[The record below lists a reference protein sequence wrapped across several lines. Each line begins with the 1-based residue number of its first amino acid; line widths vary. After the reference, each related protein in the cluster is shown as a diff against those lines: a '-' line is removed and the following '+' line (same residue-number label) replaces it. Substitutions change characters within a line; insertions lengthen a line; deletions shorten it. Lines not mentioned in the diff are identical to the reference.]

1 MARTTERIQELR
13 RRRQGRYFDLC
24 REAGAC
30 DASSNGR
37 ELTGDDLKDLD
48 QVSRDLGKSE
58 RMLADDIAA
67 SVQFHRLT
75 QQLRDAED
83 QKPAADRNITKLDD
97 QLKQAAASRNAA
109 NDARN
114 TAKCRCD
121 MEAGQVAEK
130 AYNYVAG
137 EISRLQNETKA
148 ARKPLAVC
156 ELLPKQLT
164 ELATLNPWLRQNTN
178 QAGGR

>member
-75 QQLRDAED
+75 QQLRDAEGE
-83 QKPAADRNITKLDD
+83 KVSSTKTVARLNDRIKE
-97 QLKQAAASRNAA
+97 AVASRDAA

-114 TAKCRCD
+114 SAKYRCD
-121 MEAGQVAEK
+121 TEAGRVAEK
-130 AYNYVAG
+130 AYNHAAG

-148 ARKPLAVC
+148 ARKPLAAC
-156 ELLPKQLT
+156 ELLPKQIVSI
-164 ELATLNPWLRQNTN
+164 ATANPWVRGCKD
-178 QAGGR
+178 GG